1 MGEES
6 YRVGLEELR
15 GKSKVEMRE
24 LLVQPLRGVL

>member
-1 MGEES
+1 MGEEA
-6 YRVGLEELR
+6 YFGHEELR